1 MSDSK
6 ALEMKC
12 VKDLVADSEVASPV
26 VSKRSFEYNLNDK
39 SAKTKLLKSAKR
51 KPFEIVEHSTSSTLV
66 FSPGAWNQVVQ
77 PSAKYWKSIQGDKT
91 CIAGPIIVKVAS
103 VNAGEDAGKN
113 HIDTLIVFYSNRD
126 KVVFTMY
133 NTTQRILVKIR
144 C

>member
-1 MSDSK
+1 MTDLK
-6 ALEMKC
+6 TLEMKC

-77 PSAKYWKSIQGDKT
+77 PSVKYWKSIQGDKT
-91 CIAGPIIVKVAS
+91 CIDGHIIVKV
-103 VNAGEDAGKN
+103 EKMLGK
-113 HIDTLIVFYSNRD
+113 ITLILSLFFIQTEIRLYVHC
-126 KVVFTMY
+126 
-133 NTTQRILVKIR
+133 TTLHIASSLMVMAKLN
-144 C
+144 